1 MKNNVK
7 RALVFGIVLM
17 ASGFSMLVGGSVGVA
32 IQSYTWNRG
41 GYDYSSSSYSQPT
54 SSTPT
59 SSSSSSSTE
68 YYFLEPGDYATVPAR
83 TTRTYE
89 FYVDNNTEY
98 EFYVE
103 GPNSLGLQV
112 STQYGFDI
120 VSNRTID
127 VDEGY
132 LFYVGS
138 YDYVLVRVTNNS
150 NSSTSFS
157 VYESF

>member
-7 RALVFGIVLM
+7 RALVFGIILL
-17 ASGFSMLVGGSVGVA
+17 ASGFSMLIGGSVG
-32 IQSYTWNRG
+32 IILRSYTWNRSS
-41 GYDYSSSSYSQPT
+41 YDYSSYTYSE
-54 SSTPT
+54 PT
-59 SSSSSSSTE
+59 SSSSSSSSASSTE
-68 YYFLEPGDYATVPAR
+68 YYLLEPDDYATVPAR

-89 FYVDNNTEY
+89 FYVDSNTEY

-112 STQYGFDI
+112 YTQYGFDI
-120 VSNRTID
+120 VSNTNVD

-138 YDYVLVRVTNNS
+138 YDYVMVRVTNNS